1 MKSVDLIIIFGYLIG
16 ITLFGVWFSRKQET
30 TRDYFL
36 GDRTVPWW
44 AIAASIVATET
55 STITFISVPGI
66 AFARGGNFQFL
77 QLVFGYM
84 IGRVVISLLF
94 IPSYFRGELMTVYQ
108 LLERRFGM
116 RIKMLAASLFVVMRN
131 IADGIR
137 LLLTAFVLAA
147 VYTAFQPEANTE
159 TIVIASIILLGVVMI
174 IFTYFGGM
182 EAVIWVEV
190 VQLGIYLVGAAM
202 AAVVLINAINGG
214 WGQAV
219 SLGEQFNKFSFIDLG
234 FRETTYAFTAPFT
247 SGSFSFTLPI
257 DFTKTYTL
265 WAGLLGGCFLTMS
278 THGTDQYLVQRY
290 LCTDKPRHAAAALL
304 SSGGVVLGQFIG
316 FLFIGVLLFAFYG
329 PHTDPA
335 YATLA
340 NGVATLPVNGVLKVV
355 GGDRV
360 FPDFITKFMPSG
372 LSGLVVAAIF
382 AAALSSSLNS
392 IAATA
397 VNDLYKP
404 FKPKRD
410 DKHYL
415 RVSHWLTLLWGIV
428 QIGVALVVMRK
439 NRSALDQAL
448 SVASLINGPVL
459 GVFLV
464 GTFLRRV
471 SEPPALIGMLSSIF
485 VMLYIRFFTPIAW
498 TWYVLIGSIV
508 TFVVAWL
515 AGFAFAPAPRDR
527 RDELSPSA

>member
-1 MKSVDLIIIFGYLIG
+1 MKTVDLIIIFGYLIG
-16 ITLFGVWFSRKQET
+16 ITVFGVWFSRKQET

-108 LLERRFGM
+108 LLERRFGV

-147 VYTAFQPEANTE
+147 VYTAFQPEANAE
-159 TIVIASIILLGVVMI
+159 TIVVASIILLGVVMI

-202 AAVVLINAINGG
+202 AALVLINAINGG
-214 WGQAV
+214 WGQAMD
-219 SLGEQFNKFSFIDLG
+219 LGRQYNKFSFIDLG
-234 FRETTYAFTAPFT
+234 FRDTVYAFTAPFT
-247 SGSFSFTLPI
+247 SRSFTFTLPI
-257 DFTKTYTL
+257 DLTKTYTL

-335 YATLA
+335 YETLA
-340 NGVATLPVNGVLKVV
+340 NGVATLPSAGVFKAV

-404 FKPKRD
+404 FRPKRD

-415 RVSHWLTLLWGIV
+415 RVSHWLTLVWGIV

-471 SEPPALIGMLSSIF
+471 SEPPALIGMLASIV
-485 VMLYIRFFTPIAW
+485 VMLYVRFYTPIGW
-498 TWYVLIGSIV
+498 TWYVLIGSVV

-515 AGFAFAPAPRDR
+515 AGFAFPPATSAQ
-527 RDELSPSA
+527 RDELSPTA